1 MLKKPAN
8 HNFGCDNAMTAISK
22 RLNHLADI
30 FKKE

>member
-8 HNFGCDNAMTAISK
+8 HNFGSDNTMTTISK